1 MISNDYQFT
10 TATATHPGRV
20 RKVNEDS
27 VYADAKRGIW
37 LVADGMGGHRDGGV
51 ASAMIVEAVVRNSA
65 GHDMMS
71 GLFASVY
78 EVNQDLLQRSNGVH
92 ENIIGSTL
100 VAVIVEGQN
109 YTCLWAGD
117 SRCYLVRAGA
127 VKQLSQDHTEVQELL
142 DSGAISQQ
150 EAKTWPRRNV
160 ITRAIGVDHNLK
172 LDAVSGEIEYGDCF
186 ILCSD
191 GLTGHVNDAEILER
205 SSKATPEAACT
216 ELLDLALERGG
227 KDNISIIVAQVS
239 KADRTIVLEQSTS
252 GA

>member
-1 MISNDYQFT
+1 MISHDYHFK
-10 TATATHPGRV
+10 TATATHPGLV
-20 RKVNEDS
+20 RKINEDS

-65 GHDMMS
+65 GDDMMS
-71 GLFASVY
+71 GLLASVD

-100 VAVIVEGQN
+100 NALIVEGRK

-117 SRCYLVRAGA
+117 SRCYLIRAGT

-142 DSGAISQQ
+142 DSGAITQQ
-150 EAKTWPRRNV
+150 EAMTWPRRNV
-160 ITRAIGVDHNLK
+160 ITRAIGVDHDLE

-191 GLTGHVNDAEILER
+191 GLTGHVSDAEILAR
-205 SSKATPEAACT
+205 SRKATPKTACT
-216 ELLDLALERGG
+216 ELLNLALERGG
-227 KDNISIIVAQVS
+227 KDNISIIVVQAS